1 MYAQQQEMLGNGT
14 HACANRIVSIFQPHI
29 RPIVRGKAKV
39 EFGAKIGVS
48 IYNGYSFV
56 DHHSWDAYN
65 ESSDSEIHTRL
76 FEQHFGCLPATI
88 LADKIYMNKTNRNF
102 LKANEI
108 KTYSKPLGR
117 PSKEPRQPEYYDN
130 MAQAIRDR
138 NEVEC
143 SFGTGKR
150 IYRADNIRAKLP
162 NTAECWT
169 EMCYFAE
176 NVMKFL
182 RNFVFVFLRKS
193 TSGFILSSW
202 GMNYKLKYY
211 SLYTSLLIQ

>member
-1 MYAQQQEMLGNGT
+1 MLN
-14 HACANRIVSIFQPHI
+14 F
-29 RPIVRGKAKV
+29 
-39 EFGAKIGVS
+39 
-48 IYNGYSFV
+48 
-56 DHHSWDAYN
+56 
-65 ESSDSEIHTRL
+65 
-76 FEQHFGCLPATI
+76 
-88 LADKIYMNKTNRNF
+88 ADELLIAS
-102 LKANEI
+102 LQI
-108 KTYSKPLGR
+108 SV
-117 PSKEPRQPEYYDN
+117 YYEN

-176 NVMKFL
+176 NVIKFL

-193 TSGFILSSW
+193 TSGFILSSCDR
-202 GMNYKLKYY
+202 NYKLKYY
-211 SLYTSLLIQ
+211 SLYTPLLIQ

>member
-1 MYAQQQEMLGNGT
+1 
-14 HACANRIVSIFQPHI
+14 
-29 RPIVRGKAKV
+29 
-39 EFGAKIGVS
+39 
-48 IYNGYSFV
+48 
-56 DHHSWDAYN
+56 
-65 ESSDSEIHTRL
+65 
-76 FEQHFGCLPATI
+76 
-88 LADKIYMNKTNRNF
+88 
-102 LKANEI
+102 
-108 KTYSKPLGR
+108 
-117 PSKEPRQPEYYDN
+117 

-182 RNFVFVFLRKS
+182 KNFVFVFLRKS

-202 GMNYKLKYY
+202 GRNYKLKYY

>member
-1 MYAQQQEMLGNGT
+1 M
-14 HACANRIVSIFQPHI
+14 
-29 RPIVRGKAKV
+29 
-39 EFGAKIGVS
+39 
-48 IYNGYSFV
+48 
-56 DHHSWDAYN
+56 
-65 ESSDSEIHTRL
+65 
-76 FEQHFGCLPATI
+76 
-88 LADKIYMNKTNRNF
+88 
-102 LKANEI
+102 KANEI
-108 KTYSKPLGR
+108 KTYSKPLSR

-182 RNFVFVFLRKS
+182 RNFVCVFLRKS
-193 TSGFILSSW
+193 TSGFILSS
-202 GMNYKLKYY
+202 
-211 SLYTSLLIQ
+211 